1 MITWVCIYLE
11 PCIEP
16 LYLQYQGM
24 GVKIEALVNLI
35 RRRVVQANRG
45 LPFFRI
51 NASSP
56 KGSSFN
62 FKLMDMLFMPKVT
75 HKTIDKW

>member
-1 MITWVCIYLE
+1 MNMWVCIYLE
-11 PCIEP
+11 PCIDT

-45 LPFFRI
+45 LPFFRTK
-51 NASSP
+51 ASSP
-56 KGSSFN
+56 KGSSLI
-62 FKLMDMLFMPKVT
+62 FKVMDMLFMAKVT
-75 HKTIDKW
+75 HETIDQ